1 MKPEKEF
8 KTPHCILTWPGQP
21 GIFLGCTDLSRIGP
35 KKNFPNCVQLP
46 CHYHPPLQR
55 RGLPAKKSCKKI
67 RSKKR
72 YFFCIRPLEKN
83 RFYIAKT
90 QFYEEI
96 FFADLCWLM
105 LIRGQRSEARRQAD
119 VKSQKNKSP
128 RQSAKG
134 LLTTEVLAVEKNV
147 AILGQV
153 RFTHDGKSMQVAQW
167 PKGFKS

>member
-8 KTPHCILTWPGQP
+8 KTPHCINMARPTRN
-21 GIFLGCTDLSRIGP
+21 FFGCTDLSRIGQ

-55 RGLPAKKSCKKI
+55 RGLPAKKNCKKI
-67 RSKKR
+67 RSKKK
-72 YFFCIRPLEKN
+72 YFFCIRPLEKI

-134 LLTTEVLAVEKNV
+134 LLTTEVLAVGRKKCGH
-147 AILGQV
+147 LGSSPFYA
-153 RFTHDGKSMQVAQW
+153 RW
-167 PKGFKS
+167 

>member
-8 KTPHCILTWPGQP
+8 KTPHCINMARPTRN
-21 GIFLGCTDLSRIGP
+21 FFGCTDLSRIGQ

-55 RGLPAKKSCKKI
+55 RGLPAKKNCKKI

-72 YFFCIRPLEKN
+72 YFFCIRPLEKI

-105 LIRGQRSEARRQAD
+105 LIRGQRSEARDQRPESRDQRSD
-119 VKSQKNKSP
+119 TRDQRSEIRKPKKQKPK
-128 RQSAKG
+128 AECKG
-134 LLTTEVLAVEKNV
+134 N
-147 AILGQV
+147 
-153 RFTHDGKSMQVAQW
+153 
-167 PKGFKS
+167 

>member
-8 KTPHCILTWPGQP
+8 KTPHCINMARPTRN
-21 GIFLGCTDLSRIGP
+21 FFGCTDLSRIGQ
-35 KKNFPNCVQLP
+35 KRNFPNCVQLP

-55 RGLPAKKSCKKI
+55 RGLPAKKNCKKI

-72 YFFCIRPLEKN
+72 YFFCIRPLEKI

-134 LLTTEVLAVEKNV
+134 LLTTEVLAVGRKKCGH
-147 AILGQV
+147 LGSSPFYA
-153 RFTHDGKSMQVAQW
+153 RW
-167 PKGFKS
+167 

>member
-8 KTPHCILTWPGQP
+8 KTPHCINMARPTRN
-21 GIFLGCTDLSRIGP
+21 FFGCTDLSRIGQ

-55 RGLPAKKSCKKI
+55 RGLPAKKNCKKI

-134 LLTTEVLAVEKNV
+134 LLTTEVLAVSRKKCGH
-147 AILGQV
+147 LGSSPFYA
-153 RFTHDGKSMQVAQW
+153 RW
-167 PKGFKS
+167 

>member
-8 KTPHCILTWPGQP
+8 KTPHCINMARPTRN
-21 GIFLGCTDLSRIGP
+21 FFGCTDLSRIG

-55 RGLPAKKSCKKI
+55 RGLPAKKKLQQKQGAKRDIFSAYGLLKKI
-67 RSKKR
+67 
-72 YFFCIRPLEKN
+72 

-128 RQSAKG
+128 RQSAKAIR
-134 LLTTEVLAVEKNV
+134 LKCRLCCVEP
-147 AILGQV
+147 
-153 RFTHDGKSMQVAQW
+153 REPCTPFTA
-167 PKGFKS
+167 F